1 MGMDIGCHL
10 PTQGPVATREALLT
24 FCREAEAREIASLWV
39 SDHVVFPRTE
49 TGEHPGGPF
58 PFPSD
63 MPYLEAV
70 VALAAAATVTERA
83 KLGASVFILGHR
95 HPVVMAK
102 MLSTIDVLSGGR
114 LICGVGVGWWEEE
127 LSLLGVP
134 YRQRGRQADEM
145 IQVFKT
151 LWTEEHPRF
160 EGRFYTIPDVGFAPK
175 PLQKPHPPI
184 VVGGD
189 SPGAFK
195 RTVELA
201 DGWHATAATPEQAAA
216 ALERLRA
223 AADAGRAAVRVDLA
237 VDPLQR
243 EGRAG
248 LGQVAAA
255 GDRRSA
261 LQRTRR
267 SGSARCCWT
276 SGATRWTR
284 CWTTWTRWRRRSG
297 RPSTGPDRIAAPPGL
312 RAGAGCGRRCGGG
325 RAGSSGSREAGRG
338 RRPMNPSATARK
350 TDERSPPS
358 QWIAIQPPPT
368 EITSRA
374 TPASSDQTTRPVP
387 CEAK

>member
-1 MGMDIGCHL
+1 MVMEIGCHL
-10 PTQGPVATREALLT
+10 PTQGAVATREALLT

-63 MPYLEAV
+63 MAYLEAV
-70 VALAAAATVTERA
+70 VVLSAAASVTERA

-145 IQVFKT
+145 IKVFKT
-151 LWTEEHPRF
+151 LWTDDHPSF
-160 EGRFYTIPDVGFAPK
+160 EGRFYTIPDVGFSPK

-216 ALERLRA
+216 ALNRLRA
-223 AADAGRAAVRVDLA
+223 AAETARRPFESIALSIRFNVKAA
-237 VDPLQR
+237 P
-243 EGRAG
+243 
-248 LGQVAAA
+248 
-255 GDRRSA
+255 
-261 LQRTRR
+261 
-267 SGSARCCWT
+267 GSAR
-276 SGATRWTR
+276 S
-284 CWTTWTRWRRRSG
+284 RRQEIV
-297 RPSTGPDRIAAPPGL
+297 DRLASYKALGFGEVLLDFRRDSLDEMLDDLDAIA
-312 RAGAGCGRRCGGG
+312 
-325 RAGSSGSREAGRG
+325 
-338 RRPMNPSATARK
+338 
-350 TDERSPPS
+350 
-358 QWIAIQPPPT
+358 T
-368 EITSRA
+368 EI
-374 TPASSDQTTRPVP
+374 RPVVDR
-387 CEAK
+387 A